1 MKKLTALLILIS
13 TTSLVTAQ
21 NITQVESQM
30 HFFKVWNYVK
40 YYHPSLASGRINADT
55 LFLQN
60 ISAVDK
66 IKTSQEFNA
75 FVSSFLDKLPKVE
88 NEKAQKSK
96 AKLLTKNRDN
106 KWFTSGQLF
115 NRDNKKRL
123 NSIFEHRHTDSIHH
137 YIPDI
142 RYSSEIPNE
151 PEYPFATTENI
162 PYKYRMLTLA
172 KIQGAV
178 DYLFPHKYLMDENF
192 DSLLKEKLPLA
203 AACKTR
209 QEHEAILLELVA
221 SFDDTHAFKF
231 IKQVKFRENIFKNSF
246 FPPFKYAVF
255 DDRIIVTEIILPE
268 YCAKADINVGDA
280 ILKVND
286 ELVTALVNR
295 TAKWVSVSN
304 RPTLRYYFSDYLK
317 NLVWQSDKKVFQLAV
332 RRNGIESNKIVEFI
346 HNRDAANVKRLTDYL
361 NNAAPGRRTDSSL
374 DILPGDIAYFKIGE
388 VFRFIE
394 TVPDDKIFSTMDSLL
409 GIASRQKGI
418 ILDMR
423 DYPDWGGF
431 VFTFF
436 KNFGK
441 YPNRFANYFEI
452 NKKEIGT
459 FILNDNYD
467 TYNHPDIKAD
477 GGSYN
482 GKVVIIV
489 NPETLSM
496 SEWNV
501 MNLQNVFPQSITI
514 GEQSAGAD
522 GDEKMLMLPGGYKMN
537 FTGNAIFYT
546 NGTNAQRKG
555 VRIDKAIPLTPENI
569 LNATDYLLNEAIKI
583 IKN

>member
-1 MKKLTALLILIS
+1 MKKLTVLLILIS
-13 TTSLVTAQ
+13 TTLVTAQ
-21 NITQVESQM
+21 NITPAESQM

-40 YYHPSLASGRINADT
+40 YYHPSVAGGRINADT

-60 ISAVDK
+60 IGAVDQ
-66 IKTSQEFNA
+66 IKTSEEFNA
-75 FVSSFLDKLPKVE
+75 FVRSFLDKLPTAESK
-88 NEKAQKSK
+88 KAPKST

-106 KWFTSGQLF
+106 KWFTSGRLF
-115 NRDNKKRL
+115 NEDNKKRL
-123 NSIFEHRHTDSIHH
+123 TTIFEHRYTDSIHH

-142 RYSSEIPNE
+142 SYSDEIPNE
-151 PEYPFATTENI
+151 PEYPFAATENI

-172 KIQGAV
+172 KIQGAM
-178 DYLFPHKYLMDENF
+178 DYLFPHKYLMDKNF

-203 AACKTR
+203 IACKTR

-221 SFDDTHAFKF
+221 SFDDTHAYKF
-231 IKQVKFRENIFKNSF
+231 IKQLKYRENIFKNSF

-255 DDRIIVTEIILPE
+255 DDRIIVTEIVLPD
-268 YCAKADINVGDA
+268 YCAKADIKVGDA
-280 ILKVND
+280 ILKVNG
-286 ELVTALVNR
+286 ESVTALVNR

-317 NLVWQSDKKVFQLAV
+317 NLVWQSDKKDFELAV
-332 RRNGIESNKIVEFI
+332 TRNGAESPKGVEFI
-346 HNRDAANVKRLTDYL
+346 HNRDAANITRLSDYI
-361 NNAAPGRRTDSSL
+361 NNATPDRRTDRNL

-388 VFRFIE
+388 TFRFIE
-394 TVPDDKIFSTMDSLL
+394 TVPDDKAFSTMDSLL
-409 GIASRQKGI
+409 GVAARQKGI

-423 DYPDWGGF
+423 NYPDWGGF

-436 KNFGK
+436 KNFGR

-459 FILNDNYD
+459 FILNDNYE

-477 GGSYN
+477 GGFYN

-522 GDEKMLMLPGGYKMN
+522 GDEKMFMLPGGYKMN

-555 VRIDKAIPLTPENI
+555 VRIDKYMPLTPENL
-569 LNATDYLLNEAIKI
+569 LNTKDYLLDEAIKI
-583 IKN
+583 IEKN

>member
-1 MKKLTALLILIS
+1 MKKSIALLILIS

-21 NITQVESQM
+21 SITQVESQI

-40 YYHPSLASGRINADT
+40 YYHPSVAGGRLNADT

-60 ISAVDK
+60 IGAVDQ
-66 IKTSQEFNA
+66 IKTTEEFNA
-75 FVSSFLDKLPKVE
+75 FVSSFLEKLPNAESK
-88 NEKAQKSK
+88 KTRKST

-106 KWFTSGQLF
+106 NWFTSGRLF
-115 NRDNKKRL
+115 SWENKKRL
-123 NSIFEHRHTDSIHH
+123 TDIFEHRYTDSIHH

-142 RYSSEIPNE
+142 RFSAEIPNE
-151 PEYPFATTENI
+151 PEYPFPVTENI
-162 PYKYRMLTLA
+162 PYRYRMLTLA

-178 DYLFPHKYLMDENF
+178 DYLFPHKYLMDKNF

-203 AACKTR
+203 ISCKTR
-209 QEHEAILLELVA
+209 QEHEAILLELIA

-231 IKQVKFRENIFKNSF
+231 IKQIKFRENIFKNSF
-246 FPPFKYAVF
+246 FPPFKYTVF

-268 YCAKADINVGDA
+268 HCEKADIKVGDA
-280 ILKVND
+280 ILKVNG
-286 ELVTALVNR
+286 EPVIALVNR
-295 TAKWVSVSN
+295 TAKSISVSN

-317 NLVWQSDKKVFQLAV
+317 NLVWQSDKKDFELAV
-332 RRNGIESNKIVEFI
+332 TRNGTESPQVVEFI
-346 HNRDAANVKRLTDYL
+346 HNRDAANVTKLTDYL
-361 NNAAPGRRTDSSL
+361 NNAAPDRRTDRSL
-374 DILPGDIAYFKIGE
+374 DILPGNIAYFKIGE

-394 TVPDDKIFSTMDSLL
+394 TVPDDKMFSTMDSLL

-431 VFTFF
+431 VFTVF
-436 KNFGK
+436 KKFGK

-459 FILNDNYD
+459 FILNTDYS

-501 MNLQNVFPQSITI
+501 MNLQTIFPQSITI

-555 VRIDKAIPLTPENI
+555 VRIDKYMPLTPEN
-569 LNATDYLLNEAIKI
+569 LLSTQDYLLDEAIEI

>member
-13 TTSLVTAQ
+13 TASLVTAQ
-21 NITQVESQM
+21 NITPAESQM

-40 YYHPSLASGRINADT
+40 YYHPFVAGGRINADT

-60 ISAVDK
+60 IGAVDQ
-66 IKTSQEFNA
+66 IKTTQEFNA
-75 FVSSFLDKLPKVE
+75 FVNSFLDKLPKT
-88 NEKAQKSK
+88 EKTKSWK
-96 AKLLTKNRDN
+96 NTAKLLTKNRTN
-106 KWFTSGQLF
+106 KWFTSDRLF
-115 NRDNKKRL
+115 SRENKKRL
-123 NSIFEHRHTDSIHH
+123 TAIFEHRYTDSIHH

-142 RYSSEIPNE
+142 RFSAEIPNE
-151 PEYPFATTENI
+151 LEYPFPVTENI
-162 PYKYRMLTLA
+162 PYEYRMLTLA
-172 KIQGAV
+172 KIQGTV
-178 DYLFPHKYLMDENF
+178 DYLFPHKYLMDKNF

-203 AACKTR
+203 IACKTR
-209 QEHEAILLELVA
+209 QEHETILLELVA
-221 SFDDTHAFKF
+221 SFDDTHAYKF
-231 IKQVKFRENIFKNSF
+231 IKQVKYREKIFKNSF

-255 DDRIIVTEIILPE
+255 DDRIIVTKIILPD
-268 YCAKADINVGDA
+268 YCAKADIKVGDA
-280 ILKVND
+280 ILKING
-286 ELVTALVNR
+286 EPVTALVNR

-304 RPTLRYYFSDYLK
+304 QPTLRYYFSDYLK
-317 NLVWQSDKKVFQLAV
+317 NLVWQSDTKDFELAV
-332 RRNGIESNKIVEFI
+332 TRNGAESPKVVEFI
-346 HNRDAANVKRLTDYL
+346 HNRDAANIARLSDYI
-361 NNAAPGRRTDSSL
+361 NNAAPDRRTDRNL

-388 VFRFIE
+388 TFRFIE
-394 TVPDDKIFSTMDSLL
+394 TVHDDKAFSTMDSLL
-409 GIASRQKGI
+409 GIAARQKGI

-423 DYPDWGGF
+423 NYPDWGGF

-436 KNFGK
+436 KNFGR

-459 FILNDNYD
+459 FILNDSYE
-467 TYNHPDIKAD
+467 TYNHPDIKAE

-514 GEQSAGAD
+514 GERSAGAD
-522 GDEKMLMLPGGYKMN
+522 GDEKTLMLPGGYKMN

-546 NGTNAQRKG
+546 DGTNAQRRG
-555 VRIDKAIPLTPENI
+555 VRIDKYMPSTPENL
-569 LNATDYLLNEAIKI
+569 LNTTDYLLDEAIKI

>member
-1 MKKLTALLILIS
+1 MAG
-13 TTSLVTAQ
+13 
-21 NITQVESQM
+21 
-30 HFFKVWNYVK
+30 
-40 YYHPSLASGRINADT
+40 GRINADT

-60 ISAVDK
+60 IGAVDQ
-66 IKTSQEFNA
+66 IKTTEEFNA
-75 FVSSFLDKLPKVE
+75 FVRSFLDKLPEAESK
-88 NEKAQKSK
+88 KALKST
-96 AKLLTKNRDN
+96 ANLLTKNRDN
-106 KWFTSGQLF
+106 KWFTSGRLF

-123 NSIFEHRHTDSIHH
+123 TTIFERRYTDSIHH

-142 RYSSEIPNE
+142 RFSSEIPNE
-151 PEYPFATTENI
+151 PEYPFAATENI

-178 DYLFPHKYLMDENF
+178 DYLFPHKYLMDKNF

-203 AACKTR
+203 ATCKTR
-209 QEHEAILLELVA
+209 EEHEAILLELVA

-231 IKQVKFRENIFKNSF
+231 IKQIKFREQIFKNSF

-255 DDRIIVTEIILPE
+255 DDRIIVTEIILPD

-280 ILKVND
+280 ILKVNG
-286 ELVTALVNR
+286 EPVTVLVNR
-295 TAKWVSVSN
+295 TARWVSVSN
-304 RPTLRYYFSDYLK
+304 RPTLRNYCSDYLK
-317 NLVWQSDKKVFQLAV
+317 NLVWQSDNKVFQLAV
-332 RRNGIESNKIVEFI
+332 KRNGAESNKVVEFI
-346 HNRDAANVKRLTDYL
+346 HNRDAANITRLSDYI
-361 NNAAPGRRTDSSL
+361 NNASPDKRTDRNL

-388 VFRFIE
+388 TFRFIE
-394 TVPDDKIFSTMDSLL
+394 TVPDDKAYSTMDSLL
-409 GIASRQKGI
+409 GIAARQKGI

-423 DYPDWGGF
+423 NYPDWGGF
-431 VFTFF
+431 VFTLF
-436 KNFGK
+436 KNFGR

-459 FILNDNYD
+459 FILNDSYE

-555 VRIDKAIPLTPENI
+555 VRIDKYMPLTPENL
-569 LNATDYLLNEAIKI
+569 LNTKDYLLDEAIRI